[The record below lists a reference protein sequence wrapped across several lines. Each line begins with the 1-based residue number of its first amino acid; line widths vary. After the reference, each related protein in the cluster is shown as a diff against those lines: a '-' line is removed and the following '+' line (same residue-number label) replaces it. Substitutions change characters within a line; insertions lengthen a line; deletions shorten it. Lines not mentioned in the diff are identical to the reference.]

1 MVRSSV
7 DAIGTGLNAHSAE
20 ADSMRIQFCTVWTGL
35 YTLKNSVLSLARH
48 LYISIILLREGYA
61 LLKCFSL

>member
-1 MVRSSV
+1 M

-35 YTLKNSVLSLARH
+35 KSVKIFFELAMDN
-48 LYISIILLREGYA
+48 E
-61 LLKCFSL
+61 

>member
-1 MVRSSV
+1 M

-35 YTLKNSVLSLARH
+35 YKHSDLTQQMADYNTDNKMNT
-48 LYISIILLREGYA
+48 
-61 LLKCFSL
+61 